1 MLRELFNMKKEMF
14 STEISVL
21 RDTFR
26 RLLRRHAKTNI
37 VKLIEKTHPADMA
50 LIFRYF
56 NDLEQDTIF
65 AMMKPSEKTVEFL
78 NELDEAIT
86 IRIVEDEDPARIAAI
101 LEEAS
106 SNEQAYLMGLVEE
119 SYATSVIGLF
129 KAEEQEELEEMMAYP
144 EDSAGILMYTDVFTL
159 HEETRAREAIA
170 ALQDQEEAEMVF
182 YLYAIDNEGALTG
195 VISLRDL
202 VTTSGDTMLK
212 DIMTKKV
219 HAVRPETDQEE
230 VARIVSQYNFLAVPV
245 IDSDEKLLGIV
256 TVDDV
261 VDVIREEATEDFLKM
276 VGAGEDREILLKS
289 SWENARI
296 RLPWLFASWVGGI
309 FAAFIIGVF
318 DNVLQNTLALAAFIP
333 VIIGMGGN
341 IGTQSSTIIVRGLAT
356 GRVGFENSAKILFK
370 EIRVGLILGILYGIL
385 LGLFAI
391 FRFLDISPVLGLV
404 VGLSICASMIIAATI
419 GSLVP
424 LILNRFDIDPAVATG
439 PFVTTAIDILGVTL
453 YFLIA
458 ATLFNTV

>member
-1 MLRELFNMKKEMF
+1 MKKEMF
-14 STEISVL
+14 GTEISIL

-37 VKLIEKTHPADMA
+37 VKLIDKTHPADMA

-56 NDLEQDTIF
+56 NDSEQDTIF
-65 AMMKPSEKTVEFL
+65 SMMTPSEKTVEFL

-86 IRIVEDEDPARIAAI
+86 IRIVENEEPVRITAI

-119 SYATSVIGLF
+119 SYANAVIDLF

-159 HEETRAREAIA
+159 HEETRAKEAIA

-202 VTTSGDTMLK
+202 VTTPGDTMLK
-212 DIMTKKV
+212 DIMSKKV

-245 IDSDEKLLGIV
+245 IDSEEKLLGIV

-289 SWENARI
+289 SWENARM

-318 DNVLQNTLALAAFIP
+318 DDVLQNTIALAAFIP

-391 FRFLDISPVLGLV
+391 FRFLEISPILGLV
-404 VGLSICASMIIAATI
+404 VGLSICASMFIAATI

-424 LILNRFDIDPAVATG
+424 LILDRFDIDPAVATG
-439 PFVTTAIDILGVTL
+439 PFVTTAIDILGVAL
-453 YFLIA
+453 YFWIA
-458 ATLFNTV
+458 GALFNLA

>member
-1 MLRELFNMKKEMF
+1 MF
-14 STEISVL
+14 DTEITIL

-26 RLLRRHAKTNI
+26 RLLRRHAKSNI
-37 VKLIEKTHPADMA
+37 IKLICKTHPADMA
-50 LIFRYF
+50 LTFRYF
-56 NDLEQDTIF
+56 IDEEQDTIF
-65 AMMKPSEKTVEFL
+65 SMMKPSEETVEFL

-86 IRIVEDEDPARIAAI
+86 TRLLQQETPQRIADI

-106 SNEQAYLMGLVEE
+106 SNETAHLMGLMDED
-119 SYATSVIGLF
+119 YATAVIDLLQ
-129 KAEEQEELEEMMAYP
+129 AEEQEKLEEIMAYP

-159 HEETRAREAIA
+159 HEETKAIDAIA

-182 YLYAIDNEGALTG
+182 YLYAVDNDGRLTG
-195 VISLRDL
+195 VVSLRDL
-202 VTTSGDTMLK
+202 VTTSSETLLE
-212 DIMTKKV
+212 DIMSRKV

-245 IDSDEKLLGIV
+245 VDSEDQLLGIV

-261 VDVIREEATEDFLKM
+261 VDIIREEATEDFLQM
-276 VGAGEDREILLKS
+276 VGAGKDREILLKS
-289 SWENARI
+289 SWDNARM
-296 RLPWLFASWVGGI
+296 RFPWLFASWAGGI
-309 FAAFIIGVF
+309 LAAFIIGIF
-318 DNVLQNTLALAAFIP
+318 DDILQSTIVLAAFIP

-356 GRVGFENSAKILFK
+356 GRVGLENSVKILLK
-370 EIRVGLILGILYGIL
+370 EIRVGLILGVLYGIL
-385 LGLFAI
+385 LGIFAI
-391 FRFLDISPVLGLV
+391 FQFLDVSPLLGLV

-439 PFVTTAIDILGVTL
+439 PFVTTAIDILGVAL
-453 YFLIA
+453 YFWIA
-458 ATLFNTV
+458 GYFLVMN